1 MASQGYQAKRY
12 GRKGKGFS
20 RAGGLV
26 QSQIRKASESR
37 GFAVS
42 RLVTHW
48 EEVVGPDLSAMCRPV
63 KVGYGRGGLGATLT
77 VLVRGAAAPLVQQQL
92 PQIRDRVNACYGYKA
107 VSQVRVTQTS
117 AHGFAQAIARDS
129 SGPNAGLRPLPTPT
143 PEASAAIAEVTDDV
157 TDPALRAALQGLGQ
171 RILSRPSK

>member
-1 MASQGYQAKRY
+1 MASQGYQGKRF

-26 QSQIRKASESR
+26 QSQIRKASETR

-63 KVGYGRGGLGATLT
+63 KVGYARGGLGATLT

-117 AHGFAQAIARDS
+117 AHGFAEAPSRYGARA
-129 SGPNAGLRPLPTPT
+129 NTGLRPLPKPT
-143 PEASAAIAEVTDDV
+143 AETTSAVAEVTNDV

-171 RILSRPSK
+171 RIMSRPSK